1 MIKVG
6 VWFSMGKCACIDWVQ
21 NLLRKLSPVLHSTFH
36 LDTANIREKRVS
48 QILQTLKILLEN
60 IMNILISLTW
70 KLWNAQIPRKTC
82 SQSWYRNYEY
92 SSMYSLN
99 KLNLQFQGL
108 PLKNNNNKLGWDDF
122 TIKSSKHLKKST
134 NLPQIL
140 PENIK
145 REITSQL
152 ILQGQQNLDTK
163 AWEENYEK
171 RKMHINLS
179 CDYKCKKS

>member
-1 MIKVG
+1 MC
-6 VWFSMGKCACIDWVQ
+6 MY
-21 NLLRKLSPVLHSTFH
+21 KLSSKLVKKALPNTSFH
-36 LDTANIREKRVS
+36 LSPRYYQHQRKEGITDTTNIKNITRKYYEHPY
-48 QILQTLKILLEN
+48 IINLK
-60 IMNILISLTW
+60 
-70 KLWNAQIPRKTC
+70 IPRKTC